1 MAYSEIRAYTC
12 FAMGSLIRTYSL
24 GSDGNRF
31 ILRRRAQLIKEIL
44 NVTATVSGEPLVR
57 FSGMG
62 PNPSDAS
69 PPAMPEQAGA

>member
-1 MAYSEIRAYTC
+1 
-12 FAMGSLIRTYSL
+12 
-24 GSDGNRF
+24 
-31 ILRRRAQLIKEIL
+31 
-44 NVTATVSGEPLVR
+44 VTATVSGEPLVR